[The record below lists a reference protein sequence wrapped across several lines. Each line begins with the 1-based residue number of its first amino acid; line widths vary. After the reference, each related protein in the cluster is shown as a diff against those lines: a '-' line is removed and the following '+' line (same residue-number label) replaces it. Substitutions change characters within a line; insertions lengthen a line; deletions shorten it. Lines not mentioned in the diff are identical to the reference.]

1 MGPRVKPED
10 HSLGGITPSPEPGGG
25 NQRIEPGAGGWKQR
39 AVTQFLQLVIFG
51 IVSGGII
58 ALGAVGVSLLFGILR
73 FANFAHGDMMTLGA
87 YFALVVVG
95 PLALPMAIAF
105 PIALAATAL
114 AAVAIDQ
121 TLFRR
126 LRRTAPVILLISS
139 FGVALILRSVIQIV
153 WGPDNVVYSPAIQL
167 PWRVG
172 DLRIRPT
179 HVMILSVTIGLV
191 ILLHLF
197 LQYTRMG
204 KAMRAMSD
212 EPDLARVTGI
222 NTEAVVVWTWIVGGS
237 LAAAAGIFLGMDT
250 RLNPLIGW
258 NVLLPVFAAAL
269 LGGIGKPYG
278 AIAGGFII
286 GIATEVSTMFME
298 PVYKPAVAF
307 ALIVI
312 LLIVRPTGL
321 MRGK

>member
-1 MGPRVKPED
+1 
-10 HSLGGITPSPEPGGG
+10 
-25 NQRIEPGAGGWKQR
+25 
-39 AVTQFLQLVIFG
+39 VTGFLQLVIYG
-51 IVSGGII
+51 LVLGGII

-87 YFALVVVG
+87 YLALIVVG
-95 PLALPMAIAF
+95 PLALPLYVAF
-105 PIALAATAL
+105 PLALAGT
-114 AAVAIDQ
+114 AAVAVGIDQ
-121 TLFRR
+121 VLFRR

-139 FGVALILRSVIQIV
+139 FGLALILRSVIQIV
-153 WGPDNVVYSPAIQL
+153 WGPDNVVYSNAIQL
-167 PWRVG
+167 PWRFWG
-172 DLRIRPT
+172 LRIRPD
-179 HVMILSVTIGLV
+179 HVTILASTIGLV
-191 ILLHLF
+191 VLLHLF
-197 LQYTRMG
+197 LRYTRMG

-212 EPDLARVTGI
+212 DPDLARVTGI
-222 NTEAVVVWTWIVGGS
+222 NTEAVVIWTWIMGGA

-250 RLNPLIGW
+250 RLNPLLGW
-258 NVLLPVFAAAL
+258 NFLLPVFAAAL

-286 GIATEVSTMFME
+286 GIATEVSTMFIA

-321 MRGK
+321 MGGR

>member
-1 MGPRVKPED
+1 
-10 HSLGGITPSPEPGGG
+10 
-25 NQRIEPGAGGWKQR
+25 
-39 AVTQFLQLVIFG
+39 VTEFLQLVFFG
-51 IVSGGII
+51 LVLGGII

-87 YFALVVVG
+87 YFALVFVG
-95 PLALPMAIAF
+95 PLALPMYLAF
-105 PIALAATAL
+105 PLALVGG
-114 AAVAIDQ
+114 AAVAVGIDQ

-139 FGVALILRSVIQIV
+139 FGVALILRSVIQLI
-153 WGPDNVVYSPAIQL
+153 WGPDNIVYTTAIQL
-167 PWRVG
+167 PWRVF

-179 HVMILSVTIGLV
+179 HVTILATTIGLV
-191 ILLHLF
+191 VLLHLF
-197 LQYTRMG
+197 LQHTRMG

-212 EPDLARVTGI
+212 NPDLARVTGI
-222 NTEAVVVWTWIVGGS
+222 NTEAVVIWTWIIGGG

-250 RLNPLIGW
+250 RLNPLLGW
-258 NVLLPVFAAAL
+258 NILLPVFAAAL
-269 LGGIGKPYG
+269 LGGIGRPYG

-286 GIATEVSTMFME
+286 GIATEVSTMFLP

-307 ALIVI
+307 ALIVV

-321 MRGK
+321 LRGK

>member
-1 MGPRVKPED
+1 V
-10 HSLGGITPSPEPGGG
+10 
-25 NQRIEPGAGGWKQR
+25 IE
-39 AVTQFLQLVIFG
+39 FLQLVFFG
-51 IVSGGII
+51 LVLGGII

-87 YFALVVVG
+87 YFALVFVG
-95 PLALPMAIAF
+95 PLALPMYLAF
-105 PIALAATAL
+105 PLALVGG
-114 AAVAIDQ
+114 AAVAVGIDQ

-139 FGVALILRSVIQIV
+139 FGVALILRSVIQLI
-153 WGPDNVVYSPAIQL
+153 WGPDNVVYTTAIQL
-167 PWRVG
+167 PWRVF

-179 HVMILSVTIGLV
+179 HVTILATTIGLV
-191 ILLHLF
+191 VLLHLF
-197 LQYTRMG
+197 LQRTRMG

-212 EPDLARVTGI
+212 NPDLARVTGI
-222 NTEAVVVWTWIVGGS
+222 NTEAVVIWTWIIGGG

-250 RLNPLIGW
+250 RLNPLLGW
-258 NVLLPVFAAAL
+258 NILLPVFAAAL
-269 LGGIGKPYG
+269 LGGIGRPYG

-286 GIATEVSTMFME
+286 GIATEVSTMFLP

-307 ALIVI
+307 ALIVV

-321 MRGK
+321 LRGK